1 MKLKTKKEN
10 SIKELIY
17 KIETHSQTKDTDL
30 LLPKGNR
37 MEEKNECGVD
47 SCTLPYIK

>member
-1 MKLKTKKEN
+1 MHQLYMKSKTKKEN

-17 KIETHSQTKDTDL
+17 KIETYSQTKDTDL

-37 MEEKNECGVD
+37 MEEK
-47 SCTLPYIK
+47 K